1 MFAFVFGLTTV
12 LDLALDY
19 LLLERCA
26 RTEQHNVLSML
37 FGDFDYNL
45 HGVLLSVCSNYT
57 TQRPKC
63 QPKGVVKKPH
73 GPGEVS
79 RRCNQWPCGRG
90 LLLQDLVS
98 RTGDN

>member
-1 MFAFVFGLTTV
+1 MFGLTLV
-12 LDLALDY
+12 LNFALDY

-26 RTEQHNVLSML
+26 RTEQHNMLSML

-57 TQRPKC
+57 TKRPKC

-73 GPGEVS
+73 SPGEV
-79 RRCNQWPCGRG
+79 PGRVARPSG
-90 LLLQDLVS
+90 PD
-98 RTGDN
+98 GGN